1 MCCADPDSVPAA
13 LDYDRGGG
21 DGWSYTDCD
30 GLTGGVWKSTEVHW
44 KRAPVADP
52 VGVHV
57 DGPNFRTVEVQDGK
71 GQRIGRVASGPAITF
86 EGVDYTDT
94 PPPLRPIPPEK
105 IAAARK
111 AIEIMKRR
119 QEDIA
124 NGYWP
129 FGWEPDDNHRTYP
142 DGCGGVIRLPNTERG
157 RRAAWELEGS

>member
-1 MCCADPDSVPAA
+1 MGDDCDGMD
-13 LDYDRGGG
+13 DG
-21 DGWSYTDCD
+21 DGWDPGDGMGACD
-30 GLTGGVWKSTEVHW
+30 YF
-44 KRAPVADP
+44 D
-52 VGVHV
+52 
-57 DGPNFRTVEVQDGK
+57 N
-71 GQRIGRVASGPAITF
+71 
-86 EGVDYTDT
+86 T